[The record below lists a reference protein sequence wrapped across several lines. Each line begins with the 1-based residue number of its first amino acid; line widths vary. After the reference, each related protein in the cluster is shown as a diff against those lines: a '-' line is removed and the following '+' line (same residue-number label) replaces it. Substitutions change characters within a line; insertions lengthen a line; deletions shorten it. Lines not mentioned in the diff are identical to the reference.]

1 MKDHVQEIFHEVA
14 DLPVDDRNKYFDL
27 HNVDPETRSEVVA
40 LLEFESSSNVTLDR
54 DIAHLAQRVLARLD
68 PQAMLCGP
76 YRLERLLGSGGMGSV
91 YFAER
96 VDGEVA
102 QRVAIKLLRPGADSS
117 RSRERFLAERQIL
130 ANLSHTNIAKLLDAG
145 HREDGQPYL
154 VMEYIDG
161 TTIDV
166 FTAELGIRLTVSL
179 FLKVC
184 AAVSYLHRNLVVHRD
199 LKPANILVTAEGE
212 PKLLDFGIAK
222 ILDLISDPG
231 ATNMP
236 GLTPNYASPEQALGG
251 AASTATDVYS
261 LGAVLYKL
269 LTGTPPHHFEEDS
282 GTDIVAVISSG
293 KITPPSEL
301 VPGLKGDLEIVLLKA
316 LRREPQERY
325 ATVEQFS
332 EDLENYLESR
342 PIRARRWDTW
352 YQARKFLR
360 RRWLPVGA
368 VSIAIASLCAGVFVA
383 NRERSIAQER
393 FMEVR
398 QLASRFI
405 ELHDDVARLPGS
417 TKIREKM
424 VTTALDYLHNLS
436 RGAGN
441 NAKLLNE
448 IGQVYEKVGQAQG
461 APGQP
466 NLGHADDALQSFRN
480 AIGFESRAVALDPA
494 YRINLALL
502 HSDFAYMAMVNGHL
516 PESRRNL
523 EAATS
528 LLDQLRTETP
538 ANAEL
543 LVLAGR
549 VAGSRGDLSELEG
562 NYHDELAFFQEA
574 ARMHDEYLRLKP
586 TNAARLRAYR
596 ANTLLAWALADNKQY
611 DEALGALHRRAP
623 LIDALL
629 ADEPEN
635 PNYLRQRMAASNYEG
650 EIYDNESGKC
660 LNKPHEATAA
670 LGRYVEIA
678 RKLAAA
684 DPNNASARLSLA
696 SAYYKL
702 SWPLGKV
709 DPPQSIQVVRESLRL
724 FDEELARNPHDRTL
738 RSGRARAARHL
749 AYAHQRNHNLDKA
762 RAAIKEAIA
771 AQELL
776 VAESPA
782 DNREREE
789 LITSR
794 RILDSF

>member
-1 MKDHVQEIFHEVA
+1 MKDQVQEIFHEVA

-96 VDGEVA
+96 VDGEVV
-102 QRVAIKLLRPGADSS
+102 QRVAIKLLRPSADSS

-130 ANLSHTNIAKLLDAG
+130 ANLSHPNIAKLLDAG

-166 FTAELGIRLTVSL
+166 FTAGLGIRLTVSL

-184 AAVSYLHRNLVVHRD
+184 AAVSDLHRNLVVHRD

-236 GLTPNYASPEQALGG
+236 VLTPNYASPEQALGG

-269 LTGTPPHHFEEDS
+269 LTGAPPHRFEEDS

-301 VPGLKGDLEIVLLKA
+301 APGLKGDLEIVLLKA

-342 PIRARRWDTW
+342 PIRARRRDTW

-368 VSIAIASLCAGVFVA
+368 VSVAIASLCAGVFVA

-393 FMEVR
+393 FMQVR

-405 ELHDDVARLPGS
+405 ELHDDVAKLPGS

-424 VTTALDYLHNLS
+424 VTTALDYLHSLS
-436 RGAGN
+436 RSTDN

-466 NLGHADDALQSFRN
+466 NLGRADDALESFRN
-480 AIGFESRAVALDPA
+480 AIGFESRAAALDPA

-528 LLDQLRTETP
+528 LLDQLRTESP

-586 TNAARLRAYR
+586 SNAARLRAYR

-611 DEALGALHRRAP
+611 EEALEALHRRTP

-650 EIYDNESGKC
+650 EIYDNETGKC

-702 SWPLGKV
+702 SWPLGKI
-709 DPPQSIQVVRESLRL
+709 DPPQSIHVVRESLQL

-749 AYAHQRNHNLDKA
+749 AYAHQRNRNLDKA

-782 DNREREE
+782 DNRERQE
-789 LITSR
+789 LTTSR
-794 RILDSF
+794 RVLESF